1 MTIKEWLT
9 PDFFAVNVILIALL
23 MNFTIYGIVSNFTI
37 DFRMGD
43 RLQSGIYASATFSA
57 LIYATLVILGFAGII
72 SNYPYLYD
80 NKYNF
85 LLLGTGERWGG
96 NGPVFVSILAGA
108 AIGAAIGLLWGR
120 GRAVKIWLGICAVAS
135 EALIAGF
142 TLLWITN
149 QT

>member
-23 MNFTIYGIVSNFTI
+23 MNFSIYSIVSNFTV
-37 DFRMGD
+37 DFKMGE
-43 RLQSGIYASATFSA
+43 RFQAGIYASATFTA
-57 LIYATLVILGFAGII
+57 LIYMALVILGFAGVI

-85 LLLGTGERWGG
+85 LLLGTGDKWGG
-96 NGPVFVSILAGA
+96 NGPVFVSILAGI
-108 AIGAAIGLLWGR
+108 AIGAAIGFLWGR
-120 GRAVKIWLGICAVAS
+120 NRVARIWLGICAVVS

-142 TLLWITN
+142 TLLWIVN